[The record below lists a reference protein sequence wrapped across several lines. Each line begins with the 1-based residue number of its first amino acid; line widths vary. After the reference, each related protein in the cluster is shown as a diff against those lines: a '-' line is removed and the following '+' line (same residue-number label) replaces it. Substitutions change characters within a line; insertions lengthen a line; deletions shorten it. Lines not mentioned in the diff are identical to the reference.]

1 MTTQAMIKLVVMFLL
16 LLAMLFISIAVWL
29 WSNNRAIE
37 RGATRKIQGEVVG
50 YSYNG
55 NGGGPPIV
63 AFEVDCKTYRS
74 KLRYRNDMVT
84 STSFHKEAVV
94 IGDPLDKTLRIK
106 RNRYVSMNP
115 LESHFPIGS
124 SLTVYYNPNNPQQN
138 YVERHAGSLMP
149 PLFLLAG
156 MILVI
161 VSVGLYVV
169 I

>member
-1 MTTQAMIKLVVMFLL
+1 
-16 LLAMLFISIAVWL
+16 
-29 WSNNRAIE
+29 
-37 RGATRKIQGEVVG
+37 
-50 YSYNG
+50 
-55 NGGGPPIV
+55 
-63 AFEVDCKTYRS
+63 
-74 KLRYRNDMVT
+74 MVT

-106 RNRYVSMNP
+106 RNSYFSMNP

-124 SLTVYYNPNNPQQN
+124 SLTVYYNPNKPQQN

-149 PLFLLAG
+149 PIFLLAG